1 VFSASSFQIDPVTQV
16 VDNNCIPVQEP
27 SSTTDHIKIT
37 KLMNASCAS
46 LIVPTAA
53 GVHLQKGIKIEA
65 GSDVSVV
72 VRQTYTDSESYRAI
86 PDSKLGT
93 EYVVGTYCSNG
104 GSCQFAVIATQDR
117 TSVNIILP
125 NSAASTVTCV
135 SGQPLNGQSQGSDFV
150 VTLNELDVF
159 YLENANDLSG
169 TRIVANNPISVIVGG
184 RDIPYPNG
192 NVGMMVEQIPPI
204 SKWGTE
210 FMIGPGPKND
220 AGDIIKIVT
229 NTANTEV
236 YIQGFSEFI
245 IPKGAS
251 AIERRIDWGMNS
263 IVRTS
268 YPVMILQ
275 VVSISLYTTTAGT
288 IQGTPSMVVV
298 PSKSQ
303 RKVVQT
309 DLYVSCVATA
319 SYAYVVAGTN
329 DRTVSFGC
337 APSLQPLFP
346 MTSEVKWCASA
357 TTNGMFTVAHT
368 ATFNAYAYCDPGEL
382 FLVNVE
388 WTDHTGVQ
396 TFTCLN
402 YCFNFLRVVNLFR
415 SGI

>member
-1 VFSASSFQIDPVTQV
+1 VFSASSFQNDPVTQV
-16 VDNNCIPVQEP
+16 VDNNCIPVPEP
-27 SSTTDHIKIT
+27 SSSTSNIKIT
-37 KLMNASCAS
+37 KLKNPLCAS

-86 PDSKLGT
+86 PDSQLGT

-125 NSAASTVTCV
+125 NSAASTITCV
-135 SGQPLNGQSQGSDFV
+135 SGQPINGQSQGSDFV

-184 RDIPYPNG
+184 RDIPYVNAAG
-192 NVGMMVEQIPPI
+192 NFGMMVEQIPPI

-210 FMIGPGPKND
+210 FMIGPGPRND

-251 AIERRIDWGMNS
+251 AIERRIDWGMDS

-303 RKVVQT
+303 RKAQPT
-309 DLYVSCVATA
+309 SYVSCVSAT
-319 SYAYVVAGTN
+319 YAFVVAWVEDPALGLVCSS
-329 DRTVSFGC
+329 VS
-337 APSLQPLFP
+337 SILS
-346 MTSEVKWCASA
+346 SEVQRCEPP
-357 TTNGMFTVAHT
+357 TTNGAFSFVGNSP
-368 ATFNAYAYCDPGEL
+368 FSAYAYCDPGEL
-382 FLVNVE
+382 FLVNVD
-388 WTDHTGVQ
+388 WTDHTGVR

-402 YCFNFLRVVNLFR
+402 YCCEFLRVLNRL
-415 SGI
+415 

>member
-1 VFSASSFQIDPVTQV
+1 
-16 VDNNCIPVQEP
+16 
-27 SSTTDHIKIT
+27 
-37 KLMNASCAS
+37 
-46 LIVPTAA
+46 
-53 GVHLQKGIKIEA
+53 LQKGIKIEA

-104 GSCQFAVIATQDR
+104 GSCQFAVIATQDQ

-184 RDIPYPNG
+184 RDIPDLNG

-210 FMIGPGPKND
+210 FMIGPGPRND

-229 NTANTEV
+229 HTANTEV

-268 YPVMILQ
+268 YPVLILQ

-288 IQGTPSMVVV
+288 IRGTPSMVVV

-303 RKVVQT
+303 RKAQEES
-309 DLYVSCVATA
+309 YVSCVSAT
-319 SYAYVVAGTN
+319 YAFVVAWVQN
-329 DRTVSFGC
+329 PASSLAC
-337 APSLQPLFP
+337 MSAPQSISPL
-346 MTSEVKWCASA
+346 SEVTRCEP
-357 TTNGMFTVAHT
+357 TPTNGWFFVYEPSP
-368 ATFNAYAYCDPGEL
+368 FSAYAYCDPGEL
-382 FLVNVE
+382 FLVNVD
-388 WTDHTGVQ
+388 WTDHTGVL
-396 TFTCLN
+396 FKLHCIVAR
-402 YCFNFLRVVNLFR
+402 YKPVVIR
-415 SGI
+415 